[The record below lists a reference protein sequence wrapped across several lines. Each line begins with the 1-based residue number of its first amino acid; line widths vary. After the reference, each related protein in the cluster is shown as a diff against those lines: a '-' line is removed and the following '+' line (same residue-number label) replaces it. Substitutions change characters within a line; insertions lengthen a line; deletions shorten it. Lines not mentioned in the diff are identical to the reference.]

1 MEKEIKDLLS
11 EFNKVTDQIIDLK
24 EVGIVSHPVIQLQ
37 QVLLDQIINYF
48 ESKEEATNIFD
59 IDLLEVL
66 GVDNA
71 TKETLSSTSI

>member
-1 MEKEIKDLLS
+1 MEKEIKELLS

-24 EVGIVSHPVIQLQ
+24 EVGIVSHPVIRLQ
-37 QVLLDQIINYF
+37 QVLLDKIIKYF
-48 ESKEEATNIFD
+48 ESKEEATDVFD
-59 IDLLEVL
+59 VGLLEVL